1 MYRWSAA
8 PWPFI
13 GILFAASS
21 PVSVIESFDVGKLLF
36 FPKNKRLGC
45 EESDGELPPP
55 GGPKPPG
62 SLNSQPLP

>member
-1 MYRWSAA
+1 MYRWSVA

-36 FPKNKRLGC
+36 SPKTKGLDVKRVMVSCL
-45 EESDGELPPP
+45 LLAAQ
-55 GGPKPPG
+55 
-62 SLNSQPLP
+62 SLRAL